1 MTRKG
6 VHKSFAALESE
17 FSEKNE
23 NKTNGCLLCVFL
35 FSVATNGNNDKT
47 TEMSNSRLARRVVGV
62 FDILN
67 VYLFFG
73 ISQQRETEGEIKTV
87 KKNEQK

>member
-1 MTRKG
+1 MLLSRVSLVK
-6 VHKSFAALESE
+6 
-17 FSEKNE
+17 KNE

-67 VYLFFG
+67 VYLFLVFRN
-73 ISQQRETEGEIKTV
+73 REK
-87 KKNEQK
+87 QKEKLRE